1 MNGSST
7 RVWMADL
14 IGSSVIDRAGAQ
26 VGRVV
31 EARLDDRYR
40 VTKVLLGRYAWAQR
54 FHLGRLVKGPP
65 REVPW
70 DQVARFENF
79 RLHLK

>member
-1 MNGSST
+1 MSTSS
-7 RVWMADL
+7 RRIWMADL
-14 IGSSVIDRAGAQ
+14 IGSRVIDRGGNQ

-31 EARLDDRYR
+31 EARIDARYR
-40 VTKVLLGRYAWAQR
+40 VTRVLLGRYAWAQR
-54 FHLGRLVKGPP
+54 FHLGRLIKGPP

-79 RLHLK
+79 RLYLK